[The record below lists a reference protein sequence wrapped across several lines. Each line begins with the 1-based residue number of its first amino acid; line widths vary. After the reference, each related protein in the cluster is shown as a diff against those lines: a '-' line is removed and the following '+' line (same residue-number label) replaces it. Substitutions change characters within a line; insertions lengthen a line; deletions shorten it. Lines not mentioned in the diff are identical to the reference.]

1 MFFRKYSVAA
11 FIAMTLGAGSAMAAD
26 PDTGTITFHGLVS
39 NNTVKSLLIIK

>member
-26 PDTGTITFHGLVS
+26 PDTG
-39 NNTVKSLLIIK
+39 